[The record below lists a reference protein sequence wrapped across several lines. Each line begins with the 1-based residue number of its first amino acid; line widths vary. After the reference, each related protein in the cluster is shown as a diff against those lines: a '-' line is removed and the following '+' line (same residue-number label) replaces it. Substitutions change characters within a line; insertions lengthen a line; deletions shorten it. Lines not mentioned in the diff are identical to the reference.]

1 MSIDLQDMD
10 KGKGMVHFISLWGN
24 GGADDFMIFDDIS
37 FGMEFIKFD
46 WIGEKYLFDN
56 KRFNPEHIDILQ
68 KWYADVEKEYAE
80 NKNFYSVKH
89 TFKDAYDLIQER
101 NERWKKISADYKLY
115 ADQLIDYWFTS
126 GKHFKTGKF
135 IQGSAYTH
143 GLNNEERIPV
153 ISLSKTKATTR
164 SNELVGKICGYNYKT
179 NGEDEIALYIDRK
192 QNKVFQKFKWT

>member
-37 FGMEFIKFD
+37 FGMEFIKLD

-101 NERWKKISADYKLY
+101 NER
-115 ADQLIDYWFTS
+115 
-126 GKHFKTGKF
+126 
-135 IQGSAYTH
+135 
-143 GLNNEERIPV
+143 
-153 ISLSKTKATTR
+153 
-164 SNELVGKICGYNYKT
+164 
-179 NGEDEIALYIDRK
+179 
-192 QNKVFQKFKWT
+192 